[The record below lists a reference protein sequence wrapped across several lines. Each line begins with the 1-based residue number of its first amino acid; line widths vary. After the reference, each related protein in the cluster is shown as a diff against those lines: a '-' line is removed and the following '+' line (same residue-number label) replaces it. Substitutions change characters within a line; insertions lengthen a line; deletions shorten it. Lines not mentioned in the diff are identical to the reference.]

1 MSIPD
6 GRYDS
11 RPWNADPLSS
21 GKRPGTGEELPVDAI
36 LSLLQ
41 VPQVPAR
48 DVPEQVMFRTRTG
61 YRTRALD
68 IRDIINIDDVYGGR
82 VDFSQT
88 PADFSS
94 TSRNDLGQV

>member
-1 MSIPD
+1 MNIPD

-11 RPWNADPLSS
+11 RPWNDDPMAPVT
-21 GKRPGTGEELPVDAI
+21 RPAAGEELPVEEVLAM
-36 LSLLQ
+36 LQ
-41 VPQVPAR
+41 MPQVMPREVPA
-48 DVPEQVMFRTRTG
+48 DVMFRTRFG